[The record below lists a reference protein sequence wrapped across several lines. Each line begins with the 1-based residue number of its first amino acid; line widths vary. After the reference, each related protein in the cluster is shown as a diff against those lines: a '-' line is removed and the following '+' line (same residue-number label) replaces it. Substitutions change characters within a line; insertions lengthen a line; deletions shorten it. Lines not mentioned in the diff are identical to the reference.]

1 MNITVR
7 VNFSRC

>member
-1 MNITVR
+1 MDITVR